1 MSTADIARSA
11 AGPAG
16 SSRDHLLSRRGAA
29 VPPKPLLTRGDR
41 EPGRIT
47 FTFGFPDPASLPAGQ
62 VAESTVR
69 VLATDGESALQ
80 YGANAGHE
88 GLVDELL
95 RKFARDQGFVARR
108 ENVLITAGGSQALHL
123 LLDAFIDWGDTVISE
138 MPIWLGA
145 VGAFRNAGVNVVG
158 VPVDDE
164 GTDVVALEREL
175 NRLRDAGVT
184 PKFIYV
190 VSNFQNPTGVSTTVP
205 RRRRMVELAR
215 EHGTLIVEDDAYFD
229 LRYDGN
235 HLPSIYALDAADG
248 GSSVIYLGTLSKTMG
263 PGLRIGWLVGPPDLV
278 HMITS
283 LKIDGGTNIFGSHV
297 AADWLPRHLEDHVRG
312 LRATYRDRRDAMLA
326 ALERHMP
333 PGSTWTRPDGGFF
346 VWLTLPEGVD
356 TVAMLP
362 QVQERGVDYLP
373 GPRCYTGDGG
383 RNQIRLAFSF
393 ADESQIERG
402 IRIIGEVAAG
412 ELREQSAPAPP
423 RPGS

>member
-1 MSTADIARSA
+1 MEA
-11 AGPAG
+11 
-16 SSRDHLLSRRGAA
+16 
-29 VPPKPLLTRGDR
+29 
-41 EPGRIT
+41 
-47 FTFGFPDPASLPAGQ
+47 
-62 VAESTVR
+62 
-69 VLATDGESALQ
+69 
-80 YGANAGHE
+80 
-88 GLVDELL
+88 
-95 RKFARDQGFVARR
+95 
-108 ENVLITAGGSQALHL
+108 AGGSQALHL